1 VSRALPCLEPGCGR
15 FTRNGS
21 RCPTHQQARDQQWE
35 RQRPSRSE
43 RGYDH
48 RWARLAREAIAE
60 HPWGVDCGT
69 PGDARNPL
77 CGDHLV
83 PLAKGGLS
91 VRENVVVRCRRCN
104 SRKGG
109 R

>member
-1 VSRALPCLEPGCGR
+1 MTTVRICIAPGCTRISRA
-15 FTRNGS
+15 GS
-21 RCPTHQQARDQQWE
+21 RCSEHQELRDQARE
-35 RQRPSRSE
+35 RARGTRHE

-48 RWARLAREAIAE
+48 AWARLAKAAIAE
-60 HPWGVDCGT
+60 QPWCSDCGT
-69 PGDARNPL
+69 PGSRENPL
-77 CGDHLV
+77 CGDHAT

>member
-1 VSRALPCLEPGCGR
+1 
-15 FTRNGS
+15 
-21 RCPTHQQARDQQWE
+21 
-35 RQRPSRSE
+35 
-43 RGYDH
+43 
-48 RWARLAREAIAE
+48 
-60 HPWGVDCGT
+60 VDCGT
-69 PGDARNPL
+69 PGDERNPL